1 MKRRLTAVLLAC
13 ALSPVALAQKE
24 PSEVSDKEIAGYKV
38 TAESECRAGAVGKG
52 DPADIAAFCSCLFKS
67 LDKTMTRPEWQQVY
81 FYAHHADKAKARE
94 VLDPHLKKA
103 ECRPQGAA
111 KAQPAQPLESPN
123 KPLDLKL
130 RVR

>member
-1 MKRRLTAVLLAC
+1 MKLRITAVILAS
-13 ALSPVALAQKE
+13 ALAASAFAQKE
-24 PSEVSDKEIAGYKV
+24 PSEVTDKEIAGYKV
-38 TAESECRAGAVGKG
+38 SAEGECRAGAVGKG

-67 LDKTMTRPEWQQVY
+67 LDQSMTRPEWQQVY
-81 FYAHHADKAKARE
+81 FYSHTGDGPKARQ

-111 KAQPAQPLESPN
+111 KAQPPAPTAD